1 MGACMLSQSEI
12 KNSVQKITF
21 SKIFFFEIF
30 FGVFC
35 KYTIVT
41 FAQTQKINVFW
52 KVLSLAYLEPFLFYQ
67 SGDFWRF
74 RGDFR
79 KKIMTKN
86 INFFQF
92 FFFQIFGNR
101 FF

>member
-1 MGACMLSQSEI
+1 M
-12 KNSVQKITF
+12 KF
-21 SKIFFFEIF
+21 F

-35 KYTIVT
+35 KYTIVA

-52 KVLSLAYLEPFLFYQ
+52 KVQSLAYLEPFLFYQ

-79 KKIMTKN
+79 KKIMTKK
-86 INFFQF
+86 NFFF
-92 FFFQIFGNR
+92 KIFFQIFGNR
-101 FF
+101 FFSIIWRDLKKKIFENFKKEFIENFSF